1 MLNKVMLI
9 GNVGNKPEVKTL
21 PNGNKVANFSLA
33 TSEYWKDKSS
43 GEKKSKTEWHKIVV
57 FNDGLIKLV
66 DNYINKGSKLYIE
79 GSLKNNKYVDS
90 SGVEKFITQIV
101 LQNYADTIQILDSRK
116 DNEDKKETHSVSTEE
131 DLTDDD
137 MPF

>member
-116 DNEDKKETHSVSTEE
+116 DNEDKKETHSVGTEE